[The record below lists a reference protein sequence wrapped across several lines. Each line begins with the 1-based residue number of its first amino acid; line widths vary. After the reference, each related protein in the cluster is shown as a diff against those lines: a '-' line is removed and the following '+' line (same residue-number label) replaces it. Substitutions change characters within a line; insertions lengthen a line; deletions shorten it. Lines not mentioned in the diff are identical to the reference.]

1 MNRDRLIAMA
11 RKELIQIRRD
21 PRSLLIALLMPIMQM
36 LLLGYGISLDAK
48 HVQVYAYDQEG
59 SQDSQDLLK
68 RFQASEY
75 LDLVTTVANYR
86 ELRDAIDSDRC
97 KLGVV
102 IPFDFSKRL
111 RDTGEAAVQVIVDGT
126 DDNTANLAMGYAR
139 AVISGFSSAFQR
151 DWIGRQGIA
160 MIGGGAPISVASRVW
175 FNEDLESRNFIVP
188 GIVALVM
195 ALVGALLTSLTVARE
210 WERGT
215 MEQLISTPVTSTEV
229 MLGKLIPYFAIGML
243 DAVLCFVMGVWWFGV
258 PFRGTLFSLFLTT
271 ALFLTVVL
279 GVGFM
284 ISVGIRSQL
293 GASQIALLVTLLPT
307 SLLSGYAFPIDQM
320 PAAVRAITYL
330 VYSRYYVTILKAIFL
345 KGVGIRAL
353 SGPVFAL
360 AMYAAAVGWFA
371 MRAFRK
377 TLDQ

>member
-1 MNRDRLIAMA
+1 MA

-21 PRSLLIALLMPIMQM
+21 PRSLLIALLMPIMQL

-48 HVQVYAYDQEG
+48 HIPVYAYDQEG
-59 SQDSQDLLK
+59 SQDSQALLK

-75 LDLVTTVANYR
+75 FDLVTTVDNYHQ
-86 ELRDAIDSDRC
+86 LTDAIDSDRC

-111 RDTGEAAVQVIVDGT
+111 RDTGKTAVQVIVDGT
-126 DDNTANLAMGYAR
+126 DDNTANLATGYAR
-139 AVISGFSSAFQR
+139 SVISGFSGEVQR
-151 DWIGRQGIA
+151 DWLGRQGLP
-160 MIGGGAPISVASRVW
+160 MRGGGPPVSVDARIW
-175 FNEDLESRNFIVP
+175 FNEDLESRNFIIP

-215 MEQLISTPVTSTEV
+215 MEQLISTPVTPREV

-243 DAVLCFVMGVWWFGV
+243 DAVLCLVMGVWWFGV
-258 PFRGTLFSLFLTT
+258 PFRGTLFSLFTTT
-271 ALFLTVVL
+271 ALFLIVVL

-284 ISVGIRSQL
+284 ISAGIRSQL

-320 PAAVRAITYL
+320 PAPVRAITYL
-330 VYSRYYVTILKAIFL
+330 VYARYYVTILKAIFL

-360 AMYAAAVGWFA
+360 AVYAVAVGWFA

-377 TLDQ
+377 TLDH

>member
-1 MNRDRLIAMA
+1 VSGNRLIAMA

-21 PRSLLIALLMPIMQM
+21 PSSLLIALLMPVMQL

-48 HVQVYAYDQEG
+48 HISVYAYDQEG
-59 SQDSQDLLK
+59 SQDSQALLK

-75 LDLVTTVANYR
+75 FDLVTTVDNYHQ
-86 ELRDAIDSDRC
+86 LTDAIDSDRC

-111 RDTGEAAVQVIVDGT
+111 RDTGKTAVQVIVDGT

-139 AVISGFSSAFQR
+139 AVISGFSGEVQR
-151 DWIGRQGIA
+151 NWLDQQGIA
-160 MIGGGAPISVASRVW
+160 MAGGGAPISVAARVW

-188 GIVALVM
+188 GVVALVM

-215 MEQLISTPVTSTEV
+215 MEQLISTPVTPKEV
-229 MLGKLIPYFAIGML
+229 MFGKLIPYFAIGML
-243 DAVLCFVMGVWWFGV
+243 DAVLCLVMGVWWFGV
-258 PFRGTLFSLFLTT
+258 PFRGTLFSLFTTT
-271 ALFLTVVL
+271 ALFLIVVL
-279 GVGFM
+279 GVGFV
-284 ISVGIRSQL
+284 ISVSIRSQL

-330 VYSRYYVTILKAIFL
+330 VYARYYVTILKAIFL

-360 AMYAAAVGWFA
+360 SVYAVAVGWFA